1 MTHGSAVNRHKLD
14 ATDLRIL
21 AEVQRDGRITKVALA
36 ERVGLSATP
45 CWNRL
50 RRLEAAGIITG
61 YHARLSTRAVLPIIA
76 VFVEVKLGGHRKAD
90 FDRFERAVRDVPQI
104 VSCWATGGSI
114 DYILRIAAEDVT
126 AYQALI
132 DALLAREIG
141 ISRYFTFVVTKT
153 VKDEP
158 VTPLAEILTP
168 VPPRR

>member
-1 MTHGSAVNRHKLD
+1 VNRHKLD

-36 ERVGLSATP
+36 ERIGLSATP

-50 RRLEAAGIITG
+50 RRLEEAGIITG
-61 YHARLSTRAVLPIIA
+61 YHARLSTRSVVPIIA
-76 VFVEVKLGGHRKAD
+76 VFVEIKLGGHRKAD
-90 FDRFERAVRDVPQI
+90 FDRFERAVRDVPQV

-114 DYILRIAAEDVT
+114 DYILRIVAGDVT
-126 AYQALI
+126 AYQALM
-132 DALLAREIG
+132 DDLLAREIG

-158 VTPLAEILTP
+158 VIPLAETVKP
-168 VPPRR
+168 APPRR

>member
-1 MTHGSAVNRHKLD
+1 MNRHKFD

-61 YHARLSTRAVLPIIA
+61 YHARLSTRSVLPIIA

-114 DYILRIAAEDVT
+114 DYVLRIVAEDVT
-126 AYQALI
+126 AYQALM

-153 VKDEP
+153 VKDDP

-168 VPPRR
+168 ASPRR

>member
-1 MTHGSAVNRHKLD
+1 MQRHKLD

-50 RRLEAAGIITG
+50 RRLEEAKIITG
-61 YHARLSTRAVLPIIA
+61 YHARLSARTVVPIVA
-76 VFVEVKLGGHRKAD
+76 VFVEVKLAEHRKAD
-90 FDRFERAVRDVPQI
+90 FGRFERAVRDIPQI

-114 DYILRIAAEDVT
+114 DYILRVVARDVA
-126 AYQALI
+126 AYQALL
-132 DALLAREIG
+132 DHLLYLEIG

-158 VTPLAEILTP
+158 VIPLGDLLGP
-168 VPPRR
+168 SSDR

>member
-1 MTHGSAVNRHKLD
+1 MNRHKLD

-36 ERVGLSATP
+36 DRVGLSATP

-61 YHARLSTRAVLPIIA
+61 YHARLSTRSVLPIIA

-114 DYILRIAAEDVT
+114 DYILRVVAGDVT
-126 AYQALI
+126 AYQALV
-132 DALLAREIG
+132 DDLLAREIG

-158 VTPLAEILTP
+158 VMPLAETVTP
-168 VPPRR
+168 APPRR

>member
-1 MTHGSAVNRHKLD
+1 MNRHKLD

-50 RRLEAAGIITG
+50 RRLEDAGIITG
-61 YHARLSTRAVLPIIA
+61 YHARLSTRSVLPIIA
-76 VFVEVKLGGHRKAD
+76 VFVEVRLAGHRKAD
-90 FDRFERAVRDVPQI
+90 FDRFERAVRAVPQI

-114 DYILRIAAEDVT
+114 DYILRVVAGDVA

-132 DALLAREIG
+132 DDLLAREIG

-158 VTPLAEILTP
+158 VMPLAETVTP
-168 VPPRR
+168 APPRR